1 MLSLLS
7 CYEQEYGIYVR
18 FGLYS
23 YQTFFFS
30 NGKRPVSLSGR
41 ILSRHV
47 INSPRD
53 PSIPLC
59 PGEPATHTLLG
70 ETQYASTDFIKNGG
84 YILTDSV
91 TNFLKG
97 IGILLVGFQ
106 AAR

>member
-1 MLSLLS
+1 M
-7 CYEQEYGIYVR
+7 
-18 FGLYS
+18 
-23 YQTFFFS
+23 
-30 NGKRPVSLSGR
+30 SLSGR

-70 ETQYASTDFIKNGG
+70 ETQYASTDFLNNGG

-106 AAR
+106 AARRLFTFGMHVYRNKMTFYYLCLIL